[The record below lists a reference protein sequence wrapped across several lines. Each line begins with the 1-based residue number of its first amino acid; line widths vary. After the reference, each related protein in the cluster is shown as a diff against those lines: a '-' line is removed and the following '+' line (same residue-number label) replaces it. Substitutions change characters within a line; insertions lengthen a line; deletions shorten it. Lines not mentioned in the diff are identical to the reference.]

1 MIVRNID
8 DIKEFKKVI
17 DSCEGDVCLKS
28 IYGDVYN
35 LKSELSQYVALAD
48 LVRDKNGD
56 LELFASKSEDE
67 AKLMAFLNKMSQQNN
82 N

>member
-1 MIVRNID
+1 MIVNNLE

-17 DSCEGDVCLKS
+17 DSCVGNVYLKS

-56 LELFASKSEDE
+56 LELFADKTEDE
-67 AKLMAFLNKMSQQNN
+67 IKLINFLGRNK
-82 N
+82 